1 MKKPDRKAHR
11 QTMNL
16 GDLIMTVS
24 SCSKNNRE
32 MTAAVVD
39 LLESGRV
46 LVQAPRDEPAVL
58 VADLEL
64 DQRGD
69 WLDLFPFL
77 TTRRPDTYGPLVTE
91 TP

>member
-46 LVQAPRDEPAVL
+46 LVQSNGHMSRAHV
-58 VADLEL
+58 
-64 DQRGD
+64 
-69 WLDLFPFL
+69 
-77 TTRRPDTYGPLVTE
+77 TR
-91 TP
+91 

>member
-1 MKKPDRKAHR
+1 MKKQDRKSHR

-32 MTAAVVD
+32 TIAAVVD

-46 LVQAPRDEPAVL
+46 LVQANGHMSRAHV
-58 VADLEL
+58 
-64 DQRGD
+64 
-69 WLDLFPFL
+69 
-77 TTRRPDTYGPLVTE
+77 TR
-91 TP
+91 

>member
-1 MKKPDRKAHR
+1 MKKQDRKSHR

-32 MTAAVVD
+32 TVAAVVD

-46 LVQAPRDEPAVL
+46 LVNANGHMSRAHV
-58 VADLEL
+58 
-64 DQRGD
+64 
-69 WLDLFPFL
+69 
-77 TTRRPDTYGPLVTE
+77 TR
-91 TP
+91 

>member
-1 MKKPDRKAHR
+1 MKKQDRKSHR

-32 MTAAVVD
+32 TVAAVVD

-46 LVQAPRDEPAVL
+46 LVQANGHMSRAHV
-58 VADLEL
+58 
-64 DQRGD
+64 
-69 WLDLFPFL
+69 
-77 TTRRPDTYGPLVTE
+77 TR
-91 TP
+91 

>member
-46 LVQAPRDEPAVL
+46 LLQANGHLSRAHV
-58 VADLEL
+58 
-64 DQRGD
+64 
-69 WLDLFPFL
+69 
-77 TTRRPDTYGPLVTE
+77 TR
-91 TP
+91 